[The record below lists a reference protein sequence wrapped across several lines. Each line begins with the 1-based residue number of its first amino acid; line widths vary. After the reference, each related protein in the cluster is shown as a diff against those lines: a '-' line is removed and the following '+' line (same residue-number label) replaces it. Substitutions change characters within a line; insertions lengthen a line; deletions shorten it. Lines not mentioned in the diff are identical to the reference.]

1 MHFPSNEVIHLPTDA
16 ERAAALRAAADYLV
30 QTGVAMTPLPP
41 VIKPAVSNVAPTIVE
56 NLALEVARILSNTGN
71 PTVPKPRKKRKDPKM
86 SKALKKA
93 NERYRKKN
101 GALRAGATQAK
112 IMQYAHKLRRKM

>member
-1 MHFPSNEVIHLPTDA
+1 MPTDA

-30 QTGVAMTPLPP
+30 QTGVALTPLPAP
-41 VIKPAVSNVAPTIVE
+41 LKPAAAAVAPTVVE
-56 NLALEVARILSNTGN
+56 NLALEVAKILGSGGN

-86 SKALKKA
+86 SKALKQA
-93 NERYRKKN
+93 NNRYRKKN

-112 IMQYAHKLRRKM
+112 IMSYAHKLRRKM

>member
-1 MHFPSNEVIHLPTDA
+1 MPTDA

-30 QTGVAMTPLPP
+30 QTGVALTPLPAP
-41 VIKPAVSNVAPTIVE
+41 LKPAAAAVAPTVVE
-56 NLALEVARILSNTGN
+56 NLALEVARILSNQGN
-71 PTVPKPRKKRKDPKM
+71 PTVPKPKKRRKDPKM
-86 SKALKKA
+86 SKALKQA
-93 NERYRKKN
+93 NNRYRKKN

>member
-1 MHFPSNEVIHLPTDA
+1 MPTDA

-30 QTGVAMTPLPP
+30 QTGVALTPLPAP
-41 VIKPAVSNVAPTIVE
+41 LKPAAAAVAPTVVE
-56 NLALEVARILSNTGN
+56 NLALEVARILSGN
-71 PTVPKPRKKRKDPKM
+71 STATLPKPKKKRKDPKM

>member
-1 MHFPSNEVIHLPTDA
+1 MPTDA

-30 QTGVAMTPLPP
+30 QTGVALTPLPAP
-41 VIKPAVSNVAPTIVE
+41 LKPAAAAVAPTVVE
-56 NLALEVARILSNTGN
+56 NLALEVARILSGN
-71 PTVPKPRKKRKDPKM
+71 STVTSSKPKKKRKDPKM
-86 SKALKKA
+86 SKALKMA
-93 NERYRKKN
+93 NNRYRKKN

>member
-1 MHFPSNEVIHLPTDA
+1 MPTDA

-30 QTGVAMTPLPP
+30 QTGVALTPLPP
-41 VIKPAVSNVAPTIVE
+41 VLKPAAANVAPTVVE
-56 NLALEVARILSNTGN
+56 NLALEVAKILSQTGN
-71 PTVPKPRKKRKDPKM
+71 PTIPKPKRKRKDPKM

-93 NERYRKKN
+93 NDRFRKKN
-101 GALRAGATQAK
+101 GSRRAGATQAK